1 MVRLPLSRPDDRP
14 VIRVGDVVD
23 RVADEFKQLRADI
36 ADLDRRLAL
45 AYSRTA
51 STAGGVDAAA
61 IAALFADSGTI
72 DFVYS
77 PGAGTITA
85 EVQDDSIGADQM
97 SVAFATNVALT
108 NLESHV
114 AVARINSAGSVA
126 SQSRFN
132 FIEGTGIDLEL
143 GDDPTDAEVDVT
155 LHTGAALTVPFH
167 IGAPLVLTDQTS
179 AVAHLGGGT
188 MERVSPAALNR
199 CTSCRLVTLV
209 TALSASA
216 NTPRLRLR
224 YVTGFTTTIGAYS
237 TIGTSVV
244 EVSLAS
250 TGMKDTGWIPLVSGA
265 KNANATVTVD
275 QIGGD
280 GAADPAVTS
289 VIAYFR

>member
-1 MVRLPLSRPDDRP
+1 MADELSRM
-14 VIRVGDVVD
+14 
-23 RVADEFKQLRADI
+23 RADI

-45 AYSRTA
+45 AYSRTSA
-51 STAGGVDAAA
+51 TAGGLDPAAV
-61 IAALFADSGTI
+61 AALFADSGTI
-72 DFVYS
+72 DFAYS

-85 EVQDDSIGADQM
+85 QVQDDSIGADQM
-97 SVAFATNVALT
+97 SVAFATTVALT
-108 NLESHV
+108 NLESNV
-114 AVARINSAGSVA
+114 AVARINSAGTVA

-143 GDDPTDAEVDVT
+143 GDDPTDLEVDVT
-155 LHTGAALTVPFH
+155 VHTGAAVTVPFH
-167 IGAPLVLTDQTS
+167 IGTPLVLTDQTS
-179 AVAHLGGGT
+179 AVAHLGGGS
-188 MERVSPAALNR
+188 MERVSPVALNR

-209 TALSASA
+209 TAPSASA

-250 TGMKDTGWIPLVSGA
+250 TGMKDSGWIALVSGA
-265 KNANATVTVD
+265 KNANTTVTVD